1 MDEQALTDRIHIR
14 DLLTR
19 YATAVDTR
27 DWDLYRSVFTDDAHV
42 DYTSAGGIAGGVDEV
57 VDFLDRS
64 LAMFEMTQ
72 HLVSNL
78 DIGID
83 GDSATVKAVF
93 YNPMRL
99 KGGETWFTG
108 GWYHHD
114 LERTET
120 GWRSRRLREETA
132 WTDRAPF

>member
-1 MDEQALTDRIHIR
+1 MDLQTLTDRIAIE

-19 YATAVDTR
+19 YATAVDRR
-27 DWDLYRSVFTDDAHV
+27 DWDGYRSVFTADAV
-42 DYTSAGGIAGGVDEV
+42 IDYTSAGGIAGNLEEV
-57 VDFLDRS
+57 VEFLS
-64 LAMFEMTQ
+64 TTLEMFEMTQ

-99 KGGETWFTG
+99 EGGETWFTG